1 MADTDVLRPY
11 KAGDPPALPGGE
23 KLYLAEELKRI
34 SQAIGLL
41 VQTMKKLEVRIA
53 ALEP

>member
-11 KAGDPPALPGGE
+11 KVGDVPALPDGD
-23 KLYLAEELKRI
+23 KLYLAQELKRI

-41 VQTMKKLEVRIA
+41 VQTMKKLEARMVAHGI
-53 ALEP
+53 